1 MDDVED
7 PRWLEF
13 KSWWT
18 EKGTKRHIDI
28 KFDRLSGQSEVVID
42 SAAPVLNSTSKYNQL
57 SESMLEVIEP
67 TMLTTSVDI
76 FAPHGEKARAFDFFV
91 GARFKVLGRNVTLMQ
106 CGRKTGVWL
115 NSIAARIA
123 AIRTKVAKGL
133 EKFESVPTDLTKS
146 GSGNDLTS
154 SGTPRGREWAPLSS
168 LPSSFG
174 GRNGVLPSSPRSSTQ
189 GTTHLR
195 AMFIHATQL
204 AKRLRN
210 YNRGK
215 GEEVESE
222 LRLLIEAAALDGN
235 VGAVCDLHDAIDW

>member
-123 AIRTKVAKGL
+123 AIRVRSERTISTAFVIL
-133 EKFESVPTDLTKS
+133 R
-146 GSGNDLTS
+146 TS
-154 SGTPRGREWAPLSS
+154 SSS
-168 LPSSFG
+168 HAVFQRQRIS
-174 GRNGVLPSSPRSSTQ
+174 
-189 GTTHLR
+189 HLL
-195 AMFIHATQL
+195 T
-204 AKRLRN
+204 
-210 YNRGK
+210 
-215 GEEVESE
+215 
-222 LRLLIEAAALDGN
+222 
-235 VGAVCDLHDAIDW
+235 